1 MQHKK
6 LNKRNKF
13 RSYLKNLEN
22 TYCEKK
28 RDKWKVQNKMLNS
41 KSNKSWSKN
50 NFNRIQIN

>member
-6 LNKRNKF
+6 FNKRNKF

-28 RDKWKVQNKMLNS
+28 RDKWKV
-41 KSNKSWSKN
+41 
-50 NFNRIQIN
+50 